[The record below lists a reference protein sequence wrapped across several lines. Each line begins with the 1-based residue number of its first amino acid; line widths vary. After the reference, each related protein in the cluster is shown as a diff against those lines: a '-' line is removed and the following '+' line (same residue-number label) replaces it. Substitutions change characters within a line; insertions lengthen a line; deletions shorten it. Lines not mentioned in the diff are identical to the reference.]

1 MEIISIIISG
11 LALIV
16 SVISWIQSSK
26 AQSLQNRIN
35 ELDLKLKEFE
45 LAEKERQE
53 SELSKSCVEARVTS
67 IGKGK
72 YKLKVWNSGNTTVS
86 DVTARIEADGIIMM
100 DREKMPFDQ
109 LEPQKNFDISLIV
122 GGQMDRKFHIITE
135 WTDANGQKQ
144 SKDQMGD
151 I

>member
-35 ELDLKLKEFE
+35 ELDLKLKKFE

-86 DVTARIEADGIIMM
+86 YVTARIEADGIMMM
-100 DREKMPFDQ
+100 DSKKMPFDQ

-122 GGQMDRKFHIITE
+122 AGHVDRKFHIITE

>member
-35 ELDLKLKEFE
+35 ELDLKLKGFE

-53 SELSKSCVEARVTS
+53 RELSRSCVEARVTS

-72 YKLKVWNSGNTTVS
+72 YKLKVWNSGNTAVS

-109 LEPQKNFDISLIV
+109 LEPQKDFDVSLIV
-122 GGQMDRKFHIITE
+122 AGQVDRKFHIITE